1 MYEIK
6 KFAYKKENFGK
17 LKEYRFGANW
27 PIVYILE
34 DGKEAY
40 IGESVSAYKRANQ
53 HFEKAER
60 SKLNNMY
67 VIADEEYNKSATQD
81 IESSLIKYMSGDG
94 KYLLQNANF
103 GIQESDY
110 YDRERYRAK
119 FETIWKELQKLN
131 IVEKD
136 LVQVENSDLFKYSPY
151 KALSDDQLEVVKN
164 ILDLIKN
171 GIQRPNVVSGEP
183 GTGKTIVATY
193 LVKLLKSKNWSKD
206 LNVGLV
212 IPMTSLRSTL
222 KRVFRS
228 VKGLS
233 PSMVIGPND
242 VVKQKYDILIVDE
255 AHRLQRR
262 VNLPNYSEF
271 DRINADLGLD
281 KDNGTQLDWIM
292 RSSKYQIFFYD
303 RNQSIKPADIQ
314 HKEFEQYN
322 VIPHT
327 LTSQM
332 RVKGGDD
339 YIKYIR
345 DILNVTPTHPNKF
358 YQYEFKLFDKV
369 ADLVSAIAEKDKTA
383 GLSRLLAGYAWKWE
397 TNGNTEI
404 DYDIEIEGV
413 KLRWNSVTKDWVN
426 SPNAVNEVGCIH
438 TIQGYDLNY
447 AGVIIGPEMSYDEST
462 KSIVIDKSKYLDFN
476 GKRAISDPKELESYI
491 KNIYKTLLTRGIL
504 GTYVYIVDEKLRN
517 YMREFFY
524 N

>member
-6 KFAYKKENFGK
+6 KFAYRKELIGK
-17 LKEYRFGANW
+17 LKRYRFGTNW

-40 IGESVSAYKRANQ
+40 IGESVNAYKRASQ
-53 HFEKAER
+53 HFERAER
-60 SKLNNMY
+60 SKLKNMY

-94 KYLLQNANF
+94 KYLLQNVNF
-103 GIQESDY
+103 GIHESDY
-110 YDRERYRAK
+110 YDKERYRAK
-119 FETIWKELQKLN
+119 FETIWKELQKLD

-151 KALSDDQLEVVKN
+151 KALSEDQLEVVRN

-171 GIQRPNVVSGEP
+171 GVQRPNIVSGEP

-212 IPMTSLRSTL
+212 IPMTSLRSTI

-233 PSMVIGPND
+233 PNMVIGPND
-242 VVKQKYDILIVDE
+242 VVKQIYDILIVDE

-262 VNLPNYSEF
+262 VNLPNYSGF

-281 KDNGTQLDWIM
+281 KYNGTQLDWIM

-303 RNQSIKPADIQ
+303 RNQSIKPADIL

-322 VIPHT
+322 AIPHT

-358 YQYEFKLFDKV
+358 YTYEFKLFDKV
-369 ADLVSAIAEKDKTA
+369 IDLVSAIVEKDRA
-383 GLSRLLAGYAWKWE
+383 VGLSRLLAGYAWKWE
-397 TNGNTEI
+397 TNRNTNI

-491 KNIYKTLLTRGIL
+491 KNIYMTLLTRGIL

-517 YMREFFY
+517 YMQKFFY

>member
-6 KFAYKKENFGK
+6 KFTYKKEVLNK
-17 LKEYRFGANW
+17 LKEYRFGVNW

-53 HFEKAER
+53 HLERADR
-60 SKLNNMY
+60 SKLDNMF
-67 VIADEEYNKSATQD
+67 VIADEEYNKSATLD
-81 IESSLIKYMSGDG
+81 IEASLIKYMSGDG

-103 GIQESDY
+103 GIHESDY

-119 FETIWKELQKLN
+119 FETIWKDLQRLD

-151 KALSDDQLEVVKN
+151 KALSEDQLKVVKD
-164 ILDLIKN
+164 ILELIKN
-171 GIQRPNVVSGEP
+171 GIERPNLVTGEP

-193 LVKLLKSKNWSKD
+193 LVKLLKNKNWSKN
-206 LNVGLV
+206 LKVGLV
-212 IPMTSLRSTL
+212 IPMVSLRSTL
-222 KRVFRS
+222 RRVFKS

-242 VVKQKYDILIVDE
+242 VVKEQYDILIVDE

-262 VNLPNYSEF
+262 VNLPNYGGF

-281 KDNGTQLDWIM
+281 KYEGTQLDWIM
-292 RSSKYQIFFYD
+292 KSSKYQIFFYD
-303 RNQSIKPADIQ
+303 KNQSIKPADIQ
-314 HKEFEQYN
+314 HREFEQYN
-322 VIPHT
+322 AIPHR

-345 DILNVTPTHPNKF
+345 DILNVTPIHPNKF

-369 ADLVSAIAEKDKTA
+369 VDLVNAIKEKDQTI

-397 TNGNTEI
+397 TNKNNGI
-404 DYDIEIEGV
+404 DYDIDIDGV
-413 KLRWNSVTKDWVN
+413 RLRWNSVTKDWVN

-438 TIQGYDLNY
+438 TVQGYDLNY
-447 AGVIIGPEMSYDEST
+447 AGVIIGPEISYDDST

-504 GTYVYIVDEKLRN
+504 GTYVYIVDENLRN
-517 YMREFFY
+517 YMRKFFY

>member
-34 DGKEAY
+34 DGREAY

-53 HFEKAER
+53 HFEKEER

-67 VIADEEYNKSATQD
+67 VIADEEYNKSATLD
-81 IESSLIKYMSGDG
+81 IEASLIKYMSGDG

-151 KALSDDQLEVVKN
+151 KALSEDQLEVVKN
-164 ILDLIKN
+164 ILELIKN
-171 GIQRPNVVSGEP
+171 GIQRPNLVTGEP

-206 LNVGLV
+206 LKVGLV

-233 PSMVIGPND
+233 SNMVIGPND
-242 VVKQKYDILIVDE
+242 VVKDEYDILIVDE

-262 VNLPNYSEF
+262 INQLKKDTTEF
-271 DRINADLGLD
+271 IFGTNDR
-281 KDNGTQLDWIM
+281 
-292 RSSKYQIFFYD
+292 F
-303 RNQSIKPADIQ
+303 
-314 HKEFEQYN
+314 
-322 VIPHT
+322 
-327 LTSQM
+327 
-332 RVKGGDD
+332 
-339 YIKYIR
+339 
-345 DILNVTPTHPNKF
+345 
-358 YQYEFKLFDKV
+358 
-369 ADLVSAIAEKDKTA
+369 
-383 GLSRLLAGYAWKWE
+383 
-397 TNGNTEI
+397 
-404 DYDIEIEGV
+404 
-413 KLRWNSVTKDWVN
+413 
-426 SPNAVNEVGCIH
+426 
-438 TIQGYDLNY
+438 
-447 AGVIIGPEMSYDEST
+447 
-462 KSIVIDKSKYLDFN
+462 
-476 GKRAISDPKELESYI
+476 
-491 KNIYKTLLTRGIL
+491 
-504 GTYVYIVDEKLRN
+504 
-517 YMREFFY
+517 
-524 N
+524 